1 MHQPMTGE
9 TSVKVN
15 LGNVPK
21 HPLDK
26 HKIPL
31 PEGIP
36 KPPILGIFVGKR
48 GQGKTVTATR
58 LLHYYTHYAPEPI
71 FQKELVFVISP
82 TAESQQHLWEH
93 IGVPEENVFAL
104 TSPTEI
110 KSTIDNIIDILKSKK
125 EKYDE
130 DQEYLEAY
138 AALQRGAQLTAR
150 QELLLDL
157 RDAQP
162 LTDPEPWPRPILLM
176 DDLSHLKIMDKAW
189 FISLCLRHRHVA
201 GGVSLSILMLVQ
213 SLRGGVSR
221 VIRQNCVLIILYSTH
236 DQTAKDD
243 LYAECSHLL
252 DKEEFLALFEHAT
265 DERHDFL
272 AVDLS
277 QDDKNRVFSRSFEHW
292 YQINNASNQLLL
304 ADQPLGP
311 RDSAPLHPTESSQK
325 RKAPRKRAPGKHK
338 P

>member
-1 MHQPMTGE
+1 M
-9 TSVKVN
+9 SVN
-15 LGNVPK
+15 LGNVPT
-21 HPLDK
+21 HPLDV

-31 PEGIP
+31 KDGVP
-36 KPPILGIFVGKR
+36 KPPVLGIFVGKR

-58 LLHYYTHYAPEPI
+58 LLHYYTHYNPEI

-82 TAESQQHLWEH
+82 TAESQKHLWDH
-93 IGVPEENVFAL
+93 IGVLEENVFAVS
-104 TSPTEI
+104 TNQEI
-110 KSTIDNIIDILKSKK
+110 KEIVDGIIEVLKSKK

-138 AALQRGAQLTAR
+138 EILQRGGKLTAR
-150 QELLLDL
+150 QEFLLDM

-162 LTDPEPWPRPILLM
+162 LVDPEPWPRPILLL
-176 DDLSHLKIMDKAW
+176 DDLSHLKVLDKAW

-213 SLRGGVSR
+213 SLRGGVAR
-221 VIRQNCVLIILYSTH
+221 VIRQNCSLIILYSTH

-252 DKEEFLALFEHAT
+252 DKEEFMALFENAT

-272 AVDLS
+272 SVDLS
-277 QDDKNRVFSRSFEHW
+277 QDDKNKVFSRSFEHW
-292 YQINNASNQLLL
+292 YQIDARGNALHE
-304 ADQPLGP
+304 DQPINRLRG
-311 RDSAPLHPTESSQK
+311 ESSVHPDQPPQGNK
-325 RKAPRKRAPGKHK
+325 VSRRRQRQERK
-338 P
+338 

>member
-1 MHQPMTGE
+1 MAT
-9 TSVKVN
+9 VN

-21 HPLDK
+21 HPLDI

-31 PEGIP
+31 KDGVP

-58 LLHYYTHYAPEPI
+58 LLHYYTHHSPEI

-82 TAESQQHLWEH
+82 TAESQKHLWDH
-93 IGVPEENVFAL
+93 IGVLEEHVFPA
-104 TSPTEI
+104 SNHADV
-110 KSTIDNIIDILKSKK
+110 KTIVDDIIEILKSKK

-138 AALQRGAQLTAR
+138 NALSRGARLTAR
-150 QELLLDL
+150 QEFLLDQ
-157 RDAQP
+157 RDCQP
-162 LTDPEPWPRPILLM
+162 LVDPEPWPRPILLL
-176 DDLSHLKIMDKAW
+176 DDLSHMKVLDKAW

-213 SLRGGVSR
+213 SLRGGVAR

-236 DQTAKDD
+236 DQTAKKD

-252 DKEEFLALFEHAT
+252 EEEEFMALFEHAT

-272 AVDLS
+272 SVDLS
-277 QDDKNRVFSRSFEHW
+277 QDDKNKVFSRSFEHW
-292 YQINNASNQLLL
+292 YQISNGKDAGAPVFQVEHREQSGS
-304 ADQPLGP
+304 DKSVHPNQRP
-311 RDSAPLHPTESSQK
+311 RGAA
-325 RKAPRKRAPGKHK
+325 RKGITSR
-338 P
+338 

>member
-1 MHQPMTGE
+1 M
-9 TSVKVN
+9 SVN

-21 HPLDK
+21 HPLDV

-31 PEGIP
+31 KDGVP

-58 LLHYYTHYAPEPI
+58 LLHYYTHNNPEV

-82 TAESQQHLWEH
+82 TAESQQHLWDH
-93 IGVPEENVFAL
+93 IGVLEDNIFAVA
-104 TSPTEI
+104 TPSEI
-110 KSTIDNIIDILKSKK
+110 KQIVDSIIEILKSKK

-130 DQEYLEAY
+130 DQEYIEAY
-138 AALQRGAQLTAR
+138 KVLVNGGTLTAR
-150 QELLLDL
+150 QEFLLIQ
-157 RDAQP
+157 RDCQP
-162 LTDPEPWPRPILLM
+162 LEHPEPWPRPILLM
-176 DDLSHLKIMDKAW
+176 DDLSHLKVLDQKW

-213 SLRGGVSR
+213 SLRGGVAR
-221 VIRQNCVLIILYSTH
+221 VIRQNCSLIILYSTH
-236 DQTAKDD
+236 DQTAKED

-252 DKEEFLALFEHAT
+252 DKEEFMALFEHAT

-272 AVDLS
+272 SVDLS

-292 YQINNASNQLLL
+292 YEIDARGNALHQ
-304 ADQPLGP
+304 DQPI
-311 RDSAPLHPTESSQK
+311 RDINSDPAVSATKPSK
-325 RKAPRKRAPGKHK
+325 RRQGQRRNKEPSNRS
-338 P
+338 

>member
-1 MHQPMTGE
+1 MKPKP
-9 TSVKVN
+9 KVN

-21 HPLDK
+21 HPLDI

-31 PEGIP
+31 PEGVP
-36 KPPILGIFVGKR
+36 KPPVLGMFVGKR

-58 LLHYYTHYAPEPI
+58 LLHYYTHFQPEPV
-71 FQKELVFVISP
+71 FQKEMVFVISP
-82 TAESQQHLWEH
+82 TAESQKHLWDH
-93 IGVPEENVFAL
+93 IGVEEENIFTAG
-104 TSPTEI
+104 TPTEV
-110 KSTIDNIIDILKSKK
+110 KSIIDGIIELLKSKK

-138 AALQRGAQLTAR
+138 KALERGADLTAR
-150 QELLLDL
+150 QELLLEM
-157 RDAQP
+157 RDCQP
-162 LTDPEPWPRPILLM
+162 LTDPEPWPRPILLL
-176 DDLSHLKIMDKAW
+176 DDLSHMKILDKAW

-213 SLRGGVSR
+213 SLRGGISR

-252 DKEEFLALFEHAT
+252 DKEEFMALFEHAT
-265 DERHDFL
+265 DEKHDFL

-277 QDDKNRVFSRSFEHW
+277 QDDKNKVFSRSFEHW
-292 YQINNASNQLLL
+292 YQINVGAQVFH
-304 ADQPLGP
+304 DQPLDRP
-311 RDSAPLHPTESSQK
+311 DVLPSVPAPQPTPKRQGARN
-325 RKAPRKRAPGKHK
+325 RKALKH
-338 P
+338 

>member
-1 MHQPMTGE
+1 M
-9 TSVKVN
+9 SVN

-21 HPLDK
+21 HPLDI
-26 HKIPL
+26 HKMPL
-31 PEGIP
+31 TEGVP

-58 LLHYYTHYAPEPI
+58 LLHYYTHHHPEI
-71 FQKELVFVISP
+71 FQKDLVFVISP
-82 TAESQQHLWEH
+82 TAESQQHLWDH
-93 IGVPEENVFAL
+93 IGCKEENIFAVS
-104 TSPTEI
+104 TPTEI
-110 KSTIDNIIDILKSKK
+110 KQIVDHIIEILKSKK

-138 AALQRGAQLTAR
+138 KVLMRGGQLTAR
-150 QELLLDL
+150 QQFLLDM
-157 RDAQP
+157 REAQP
-162 LTDPEPWPRPILLM
+162 LEDPEPWPRPILLL
-176 DDLSHLKIMDKAW
+176 DDLSHMKVLDKAW

-213 SLRGGVSR
+213 SLRGGVAR
-221 VIRQNCVLIILYSTH
+221 VIRQNCSLIILYSTH

-252 DKEEFLALFEHAT
+252 DKEEFMALFEHAT

-272 AVDLS
+272 SVDLS

-292 YQINNASNQLLL
+292 YQISNGPSFQQ
-304 ADQPLGP
+304 DQPLYGHP
-311 RDSAPLHPTESSQK
+311 DRDALHPHQRAARTSM
-325 RKAPRKRAPGKHK
+325 PRRNSRQRNKT
-338 P
+338 

>member
-1 MHQPMTGE
+1 M
-9 TSVKVN
+9 SVN
-15 LGNVPK
+15 LGEVPK
-21 HPLDK
+21 HPLDI

-31 PEGIP
+31 KDGVP

-58 LLHYYTHYAPEPI
+58 LLHYYTHHSPEI

-82 TAESQQHLWEH
+82 TAESQQHLWDY
-93 IGVPEENVFAL
+93 IGVLPENVFPAAN
-104 TSPTEI
+104 PVEVKNI
-110 KSTIDNIIDILKSKK
+110 IDGIIDILKSKK

-130 DQEYLEAY
+130 DQEYIEAY
-138 AALQRGAQLTAR
+138 HALLRGATLTAR
-150 QELLLDL
+150 QEFLLDQ
-157 RDAQP
+157 RDCQP
-162 LTDPEPWPRPILLM
+162 LVDPEPWPRPILLL
-176 DDLSHLKIMDKAW
+176 DDLSHMKVMDKAW

-213 SLRGGVSR
+213 SLRGGVAR
-221 VIRQNCVLIILYSTH
+221 VIRQNCVLIVLYSTH

-252 DKEEFLALFEHAT
+252 GKEEFMALFEHAT

-272 AVDLS
+272 SVDLS

-292 YQINNASNQLLL
+292 YQISNNLNNDRPPVFEAEPNEDRTHRKPSV
-304 ADQPLGP
+304 
-311 RDSAPLHPTESSQK
+311 RFTKSS
-325 RKAPRKRAPGKHK
+325 RRR
-338 P
+338 

>member
-1 MHQPMTGE
+1 MKPSKSKSTVH
-9 TSVKVN
+9 
-15 LGNVPK
+15 LGNVPT
-21 HPLDK
+21 HPLDI

-31 PEGIP
+31 PEGVP

-58 LLHYYTHYAPEPI
+58 LLHYYTHLQPEPV
-71 FQKELVFVISP
+71 FQKDLVFVVSP
-82 TAESQQHLWEH
+82 TAESQKHLWDY
-93 IGVPEENVFAL
+93 IGVEEENIFTAS
-104 TSPTEI
+104 TPTEV
-110 KSTIDNIIDILKSKK
+110 KSIVDAIIELLKSKK

-138 AALQRGAQLTAR
+138 RVLQRGGQLTAR
-150 QELLLDL
+150 QELLLDM
-157 RDAQP
+157 REAQP
-162 LTDPEPWPRPILLM
+162 LTDPEPWPRPVLLL
-176 DDLSHLKIMDKAW
+176 DDLSHMKVLDKAW

-265 DERHDFL
+265 DEKHDFL

-277 QDDKNRVFSRSFEHW
+277 QDDKNKVFSRSFEHY
-292 YQINNASNQLLL
+292 YQINVGAPPQL
-304 ADQPLGP
+304 DQPLHRP
-311 RDSAPLHPTESSQK
+311 DLQPPVPASQRAPQPQGARK
-325 RKAPRKRAPGKHK
+325 RKTNRH
-338 P
+338 

>member
-1 MHQPMTGE
+1 M
-9 TSVKVN
+9 SVN
-15 LGNVPK
+15 LGNVPS
-21 HPLDK
+21 HPLDV

-31 PEGIP
+31 KDGVP
-36 KPPILGIFVGKR
+36 KPPVLGIFVGKR

-58 LLHYYTHYAPEPI
+58 LLHYYTHYKPEI

-82 TAESQQHLWEH
+82 TAESQKHLWDH
-93 IGVPEENVFAL
+93 IGVLEENVFAVA
-104 TSPTEI
+104 TNQEI
-110 KSTIDNIIDILKSKK
+110 KEIVDGIIELLKSKK

-138 AALQRGAQLTAR
+138 AILKRGGKLTAR
-150 QELLLDL
+150 QEFLLDM

-162 LTDPEPWPRPILLM
+162 LVDPEPWPRPILLM
-176 DDLSHLKIMDKAW
+176 DDLSHLRVMDKAW

-221 VIRQNCVLIILYSTH
+221 VIRQNCSLIILYSTH

-252 DKEEFLALFEHAT
+252 DKEEFMALFENAT
-265 DERHDFL
+265 DKRHDFL
-272 AVDLS
+272 SVDLS
-277 QDDKNRVFSRSFEHW
+277 QDDKNKVFSRSFEHW
-292 YQINNASNQLLL
+292 YQIDARGNALHE
-304 ADQPLGP
+304 DQPIDRLHRESAVHPSQPPEGNKVP
-311 RDSAPLHPTESSQK
+311 RVRKKQK
-325 RKAPRKRAPGKHK
+325 RH
-338 P
+338 